1 MYYRDSTSTDM
12 KGYLRCNLLA
22 ATIILHVNLHSVI
35 FRLYSNLFPIGEMAV
50 SVGNATKNFVHFLK
64 RINAIILGLYDSC
77 PDAFVTFM

>member
-1 MYYRDSTSTDM
+1 
-12 KGYLRCNLLA
+12 
-22 ATIILHVNLHSVI
+22 
-35 FRLYSNLFPIGEMAV
+35 MAV